1 MATFPT
7 TSFGG
12 DLLDQLS
19 GHSTYVALYTV
30 PPTKAGGG
38 TELTGGGYARQAI
51 TLGSSVDGTVG
62 RTAQRTSTGGQ
73 LFLDMPV
80 ASTSILGLAIVDDDT
95 DEVLVVDDSWTPAST
110 FAIGDNLLIDALTV
124 FTEN

>member
-19 GHSTYVALYTV
+19 GHNCAVALYTA
-30 PPTKAGGG
+30 PPTEAGGG
-38 TELTGGGYARQAI
+38 TELTGGGYARQPL
-51 TLGSSVDGTVG
+51 TLGASVAGGVG
-62 RTAQRTSTGGQ
+62 RTAEKTSTAGQ
-73 LFLDMPV
+73 LFMNMPV

-95 DEVLVVDDSWTPAST
+95 DEILVVDDSWTPAST
-110 FAIGDNLLIDALTV
+110 FSIGDNMLIDALTV

>member
-19 GHSTYVALYTV
+19 GHSTYVELYTV

-38 TELTGGGYARQAI
+38 TPLTGGGYARQAL
-51 TLGSSVDGTVG
+51 TLGTSTTGGVG
-62 RTAQRTSTGGQ
+62 RTAQRTSSAGQ
-73 LFLDMPV
+73 LFMNMPV
-80 ASTSILGLAIVDDDT
+80 ASTAILGLAIVDDDT
-95 DEVLVVDDSWTPAST
+95 DEILVVDDSWTPSST
-110 FAIGDNLLIDALTV
+110 FSIGDNLLIDALTV